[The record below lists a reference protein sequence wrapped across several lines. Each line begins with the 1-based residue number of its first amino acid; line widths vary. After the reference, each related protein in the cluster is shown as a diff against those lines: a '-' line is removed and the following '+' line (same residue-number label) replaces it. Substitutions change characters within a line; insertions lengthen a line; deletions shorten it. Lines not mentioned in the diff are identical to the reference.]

1 MPSDGRIFPKHI
13 VQVNTYSTENTQSC
27 LNTEQINSDDG
38 FRQYNMMQNV

>member
-1 MPSDGRIFPKHI
+1 MAEYFQNV

-27 LNTEQINSDDG
+27 LNTEQVNFDDV